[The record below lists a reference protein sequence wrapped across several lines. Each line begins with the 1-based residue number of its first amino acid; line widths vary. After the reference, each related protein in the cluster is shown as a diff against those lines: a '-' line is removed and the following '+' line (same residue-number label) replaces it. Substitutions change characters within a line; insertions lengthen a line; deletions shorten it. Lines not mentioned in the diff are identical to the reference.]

1 VTILVVGATGDLGGL
16 ITRTLLDQGARVRI
30 LVREGSA
37 YEELVAAGAEAIIGD
52 LKDAPSLHAA
62 CAGMDAVI
70 TTANS
75 VARGGE
81 DTVESVD
88 RKGNRD
94 LIEAA
99 AGAGVGRFVFISA
112 LGASASNPNPFLRAK
127 GETEEALRASGMTW
141 TILQPNIYMEIWVAA
156 IVGGPVLA
164 GQPVTLIG
172 EGRRRHSMV
181 ARHDVAAYA
190 VRTLEK
196 KEAED
201 QTLVIGGPEPLSW
214 RDVVA
219 AFERELGHPVPI
231 RQLPPGE
238 PMPGFPDDMTGLV
251 ASLETYDSPIDMS
264 GLAST
269 YGLTPTPVAEFI
281 RDFIGVH
288 AGAGG

>member
-16 ITRTLLDQGARVRI
+16 IAHNLLDQGAGVRI
-30 LVREGSA
+30 LVREGSS
-37 YEELVAAGAEAIIGD
+37 YEELVEAGADTVIGD
-52 LKDAPSLHAA
+52 LKDAGSLRAA
-62 CAGMDAVI
+62 CAGTETVI

-75 VARGGE
+75 VGRGGE

-99 AGAGVGRFVFISA
+99 AAAGVGRFVFISA
-112 LGASASNPNPFLRAK
+112 LGASASSPNPLLRAK
-127 GETEEALRASGMTW
+127 GEAEEALRASGMTW
-141 TILQPNIYMEIWVAA
+141 TILQPNIYMELWIPMM
-156 IVGGPVLA
+156 VGGPALA

-190 VRTLEK
+190 VAALEN

-201 QTLVIGGPEPLSW
+201 QALVIGGPEPLSW
-214 RDVVA
+214 RDVIA
-219 AFERELGHPVPI
+219 AFEQELGHSIPV
-231 RQLPPGE
+231 RSLSLGE
-238 PMPGFPDDMTGLV
+238 PLPGFPPAVTELV
-251 ASLETYDSPIDMS
+251 TALETYDSPIDMS
-264 GLAST
+264 GPAST
-269 YGLTPTPVAEFI
+269 YGVTPSPVADFI